1 MQDRKIVTR
10 KLLGNFLAAFLSPLV
25 GSSIAFNLEGL
36 DFNVKVLLTALISA
50 CVITGIVLAEVLK
63 K

>member
-1 MQDRKIVTR
+1 MQDRKTVTR
-10 KLLGNFLAAFLSPLV
+10 RLLGNFLAAFLSPLI

-50 CVITGIVLAEVLK
+50 SVITGIVLAEVLK